1 MKNFSEKH
9 IFFCRDMDTFIN
21 LFVDSLICK
30 LNLNKD
36 DLLIIVI
43 PTKDRYPFN
52 KALDVKYIDYKYECH
67 ADYAKAKSLSFIS
80 LNNTNSIVINEIIQ
94 TSDDVIKKLFILIT
108 DDEVDRWNKNFNEN
122 FSLDEDFNQNISKEV
137 IKSLSYNLN
146 FIMPQ
151 EYFYPILSKIIN
163 LEKKNIVNS
172 SIIFDIL
179 FTNESK
185 KLHNKVKAT
194 PKREKKILLGSKPG
208 SFGFRASVKI
218 LNSFCKANMNKDH
231 IFVCFNEGRHKI
243 ALMLFVVFTK
253 VFRGLK
259 LQIEFFER
267 ADPETYNL
275 MISSISFFILQDRGG
290 ASTARVYA
298 KWGCGTLCIMKGS
311 PNANMF
317 SKVFKINFIDF
328 NKYSDIASMIK
339 TNYYNEVLE
348 NQAKVIEQE
357 LESIKALSKIYS

>member
-80 LNNTNSIVINEIIQ
+80 LNNTNSTVINEIIQ

-163 LEKKNIVNS
+163 LEKKILSTLQSYLIFYLRMNPKN
-172 SIIFDIL
+172 SII
-179 FTNESK
+179 
-185 KLHNKVKAT
+185 KLRLHLK
-194 PKREKKILLGSKPG
+194 EKKRFCL
-208 SFGFRASVKI
+208 V
-218 LNSFCKANMNKDH
+218 LNQ
-231 IFVCFNEGRHKI
+231 
-243 ALMLFVVFTK
+243 VV
-253 VFRGLK
+253 L
-259 LQIEFFER
+259 
-267 ADPETYNL
+267 
-275 MISSISFFILQDRGG
+275 
-290 ASTARVYA
+290 
-298 KWGCGTLCIMKGS
+298 
-311 PNANMF
+311 
-317 SKVFKINFIDF
+317 
-328 NKYSDIASMIK
+328 
-339 TNYYNEVLE
+339 VLE
-348 NQAKVIEQE
+348 HPLKF
-357 LESIKALSKIYS
+357 